1 MLIYLTDGTTGEPV
15 EAELISGITDDSL
28 RLWES
33 TWRPL
38 LQGRTEDSR
47 WDWERKLQIRGKEL
61 TCETFCIKVGDSLEG
76 MMMIN
81 NASYSRLYLGKEL
94 VYVEFLAT
102 APWNRKEIRNP
113 RQHGGVGEIL
123 IEAAIRL
130 SLEYEL
136 EGRIGLVSLPG
147 AEGFYRHVVKMTD
160 LGPDPHH
167 QDLIY
172 FEATPEQAQAF
183 LHC

>member
-1 MLIYLTDGTTGEPV
+1 MLIFLTDETTGEPV
-15 EAELISGITDDSL
+15 EAELISGISVDSL
-28 RLWES
+28 QLWES

-38 LQGRTEDSR
+38 IKGRTEDQC
-47 WDWERKLQIRGKEL
+47 WDWERKLQIRGQEL
-61 TCETFCIKVGDSLEG
+61 TCETFSIKVGDSLEG

-81 NASYSRLYLGKEL
+81 NASYSRLHLGKEL
-94 VYVEFLAT
+94 VYIEFLAT
-102 APWNRKEIRNP
+102 APWNRKAIRNP
-113 RQHGGVGEIL
+113 RQHAGVGEIFV
-123 IEAAIRL
+123 EAAIRL

-147 AEGFYRHVVKMTD
+147 AEGFYRDVVTMTD

-167 QDLIY
+167 QNLTY

-183 LHC
+183 LHS